1 MIDID
6 TKRYMKVARGDALAI
21 LEQAKMIPDDFTAH
35 RNGSFTAR
43 YLRDRTATLRT
54 LGMEERIENIDPR
67 VAIFKRPSDKLDRG
81 RYVTFKFAVASVRAP
96 GLPEKMVDK
105 TPPPEPQVTMLRKK
119 DKAVLEMLTRVAEN
133 MQQLVDYAQELV
145 VDTTKSDH
153 MSVVLDEVEA
163 QVELLRDG
171 LKTIAQSPDQMA
183 S

>member
-1 MIDID
+1 MILDID
-6 TKRYMKVARGDALAI
+6 MTRYVKVARGDALAI

-43 YLRDRTATLRT
+43 YLRDRTATLKT

-81 RYVTFKFAVASVRAP
+81 RYVTFKFAVASTRAL
-96 GLPEKMVDK
+96 GLPETPIDK
-105 TPPPEPQVTMLRKK
+105 TPPTEPETTHLRKK
-119 DKAVLEMLTRVAEN
+119 DKAVLDMLTRVAEN

-145 VDTTKSDH
+145 VDTPKSDH
-153 MSVVLDEVEA
+153 MTVVLDEIEA

-171 LKTIAQSPDQMA
+171 LTTVAQA
-183 S
+183 K